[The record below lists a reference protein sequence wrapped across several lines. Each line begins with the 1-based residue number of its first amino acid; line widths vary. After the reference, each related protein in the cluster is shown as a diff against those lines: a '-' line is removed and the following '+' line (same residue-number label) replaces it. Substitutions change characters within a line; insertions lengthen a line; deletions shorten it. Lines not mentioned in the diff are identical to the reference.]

1 MHLRY
6 IYYYIILQEC
16 EDVQSEKCEEKVV
29 QIPKQIKEH
38 KKKCLLSDDATL
50 PSEATTTA
58 YIDPNDPYP
67 VTTESASLDDSI
79 YSGNENEF
87 VARLGEV
94 ILHFIFL

>member
-1 MHLRY
+1 MHLRN
-6 IYYYIILQEC
+6 IYHNIILQEC

-50 PSEATTTA
+50 PSEATTTP

-67 VTTESASLDDSI
+67 VTTESASSPDDNV
-79 YSGNENEF
+79 YSGNENDF
-87 VARLGEV
+87 VAK
-94 ILHFIFL
+94 

>member
-1 MHLRY
+1 M
-6 IYYYIILQEC
+6 
-16 EDVQSEKCEEKVV
+16 EKVV

-67 VTTESASLDDSI
+67 VTTESASPDDSI
-79 YSGNENEF
+79 YSGNENDF
-87 VARLGEV
+87 VARLEEV
-94 ILHFIFL
+94 MLSITFL